1 MSARVTP
8 AGGAVAAPKTA
19 IGNSFD
25 FFAHF
30 IDSKGNRVGLHS
42 KAQDVLAR
50 HNELNEFD

>member
-1 MSARVTP
+1 MPARVAP

-30 IDSKGNRVGLHS
+30 IDSEGNRVGLHS
-42 KAQDVLAR
+42 KAQDVLVCP
-50 HNELNEFD
+50 NGLNEVD